1 MSRLVP
7 IIFRD
12 AMRPFRRL
20 ENEMR
25 AFEEEFFRPSSLF
38 FNRPRHILKY
48 PEFED
53 AAIVQDKDKF
63 QVKLD
68 VEAFKPEEIKIKAI
82 SDQNTIEI
90 EAKHEE
96 KQDEHGF
103 ISRQFLRRFVLPK
116 GHDLK
121 AVVSSLSE
129 DGVLTITAPRTTQ
142 ELAQEKTIPVEH
154 IADKKES

>member
-7 IIFRD
+7 IMFRD
-12 AMRPFRRL
+12 MIRPFRRL

-25 AFEEEFFRPSSLF
+25 AFEEEFFRSSPFF
-38 FNRPRHILKY
+38 FNRPRYILKY
-48 PEFED
+48 PESED
-53 AAIVQDKDKF
+53 ASIIQDKEKF

-103 ISRQFLRRFVLPK
+103 ISRQFVRRFVLPK

-121 AVVSSLSE
+121 AVISSLSE
-129 DGVLTITAPRTTQ
+129 DGVLTITAPRTAP

-154 IADKKES
+154 ITDKKES